1 MYSACKKSHYA
12 LLLLSF
18 LCTQA
23 ALAQNT
29 TSPYSILGIGDIET
43 KDFGRWYGM
52 GSTSIALSNPWY
64 INASNPASLTALNER
79 MMNFDIA
86 NRGKSASFKYASA
99 DTFTATTKDISIRR
113 ISLAFKPNKKNA
125 FAVGLK
131 PYSTINYLLEQNSA
145 VYSSNTSLAKSV
157 DGSGGLNQAYL
168 SYAREL
174 GKGISVGLTSS
185 YYFGSANIATD
196 YYGEN
201 LSVALSRQQYV
212 VMNAFQFQAGLQ
224 YNWQTSPWV
233 THRIGLTISN
243 PATVKRNIETEYLN
257 NSVSV
262 KSTTETK
269 KDFKLPLQLGIGYAI
284 SFNDNLTLS
293 ADALYSNWQKQK
305 VEYNNS
311 YTTPSGRISAGI
323 EYVNRK
329 KIGSYKVESWYL
341 QAGASAEKN
350 YFTVLGKD
358 LNTYAVSAGFG
369 KNLSTVISVYS
380 GIELGTR
387 GSTASGQIKEKFTQY
402 IIGFTLKEFWFNYRK
417 YGRYQ

>member
-1 MYSACKKSHYA
+1 MGSNKNHYA
-12 LLLLSF
+12 ILVLTLLYL
-18 LCTQA
+18 QQGM
-23 ALAQNT
+23 AQNT

-52 GSTSIALSNPWY
+52 GSTSIALSSPWY
-64 INASNPASLTALNER
+64 INTANPASLTALNER

-86 NRGKSASFKYASA
+86 NRGKSASFKYATA
-99 DTFTATTKDISIRR
+99 DTFTANTKDFSVRR

-131 PYSTINYLLEQNSA
+131 PFSTINYLLLQNTA

-157 DGSGGLNQAYL
+157 DGSGGINQVYL
-168 SYAREL
+168 SYARQL
-174 GKGISVGLTSS
+174 TKGLSVGITSS

-196 YYGEN
+196 YYGES
-201 LSVALSRQQYV
+201 LSVALSRQQYT
-212 VMNAFQFQAGLQ
+212 VMNAFQLQAGLQ

-233 THRIGLTISN
+233 THRLGFTISN
-243 PATVKRNIETEYLN
+243 PATIKRYTETEYLS

-269 KDFKLPLQLGIGYAI
+269 KDFTLPLQMGIGYAI
-284 SFNDNLTLS
+284 SFNNNLTLS

-329 KIGSYKVESWYL
+329 KIGSYSVESWYL

-350 YFTVLGKD
+350 YFTILGKD

-369 KNLSTVISVYS
+369 KNLSTAISLYG
-380 GIELGTR
+380 GIEMGTR
-387 GSTASGQIKEKFTQY
+387 GSTNSSQIKEKFTQY